1 MEMKRGCLMGISKGG
16 KASSNASS
24 WGKRGMYFT
33 VDAMIAVSIIFITLM
48 LITSTHVSKKENTSS
63 ASAAS
68 DIVHIFTQAKVS
80 ELDNPYVQLLINDG
94 TIKNSNNSVFDQ
106 LGEFWAL
113 GQYDLAQRFI
123 SNISQDLVPSQ
134 FGMMVVIGD
143 DIMYSNNKSLTASLA
158 SSRKIISGIAKDKPT
173 DGFTSKA
180 YLTSISEK
188 RSSSFAYFGGFVGQ
202 GNITIPFE
210 DIPLCAVLREMYLEL
225 DAKDAFLVFINEEQC
240 QSDFLPLGVEMTAE
254 RWNITSCLGSVN
266 ANEQNNLTILF
277 PNSLQNAY
285 VGGGFGEVAYLTD
298 ALSEQADY
306 GIKTEWMPK
315 ISGIVNLYS
324 SFYIPGSLNSMD
336 ASIHYYISP
345 SNTSNFTLYLSIGD
359 QVVFRAIN
367 TSNEGVIILNDTN
380 FSMLSYADLSQKTVP
395 LRIGFENLTFV
406 TKPEGNGDVALI
418 TDLSGSMAWRMDQ
431 DGVNGVKR
439 NCDDAQFSDID
450 TRRMSV
456 AKCLDVE
463 FVLDILNVTG
473 NMLGLIAF
481 STTTDSSRTVNL
493 TANFSRLNQ
502 TIGTS
507 IPQTGYVEG
516 GWTCICCGINSA
528 TSVLAQSLRNET
540 LVAKGSAWLFTNH
553 SFYSEPAPDD
563 SGNAWYGS
571 VYANETDWFSGSA
584 VLGATN
590 GYAYAP

>member
-1 MEMKRGCLMGISKGG
+1 MKRGYRMGYARKTKVRENTASQGKKGV
-16 KASSNASS
+16 
-24 WGKRGMYFT
+24 YFT
-33 VDAMIAVSIIFITLM
+33 VDAMIAVSIIFITLL

-94 TIKNSNNSVFDQ
+94 TIKNSNNTVFDQ

-113 GQYDLAQRFI
+113 VQYDLAQRFV

-143 DIMYSNNKSLTASLA
+143 DIMNSNNRTHTGSLA

-188 RSSSFAYFGGFVGQ
+188 QASSFAYFGGFVGQ

-210 DIPLCAVLREMYLEL
+210 DIPSGVALREMFLEL

-240 QSDFLPLGVEMTAE
+240 QSDFQPLGVEMTSE
-254 RWNITSCLGSVN
+254 RWNITSCIGSIN

-277 PNSLQNAY
+277 PNTLQNAY

-298 ALSEQADY
+298 ALSEQTDY
-306 GIKTEWMPK
+306 GIKMEWMPK

-324 SFYIPGSLNSMD
+324 SFYIPGSLNHMD
-336 ASIHYYISP
+336 ARIHYYISP

-359 QVVFRAIN
+359 EVVFRAIN

-380 FSMLSYADLSQKTVP
+380 FSVLSYADLSQKTVP

-431 DGVNGVKR
+431 DSVNGVKR

-450 TRRMSV
+450 TR
-456 AKCLDVE
+456 
-463 FVLDILNVTG
+463 
-473 NMLGLIAF
+473 
-481 STTTDSSRTVNL
+481 
-493 TANFSRLNQ
+493 
-502 TIGTS
+502 
-507 IPQTGYVEG
+507 
-516 GWTCICCGINSA
+516 
-528 TSVLAQSLRNET
+528 
-540 LVAKGSAWLFTNH
+540 
-553 SFYSEPAPDD
+553 
-563 SGNAWYGS
+563 
-571 VYANETDWFSGSA
+571 
-584 VLGATN
+584 
-590 GYAYAP
+590 